1 MTTVAIVN
9 AAIDRPGWVRPAL
22 ATAGGLT
29 AVAAVVAVIRLPVR
43 DATAWVESL
52 VVAASTVAIV
62 AVTWWLTGRAD
73 RRDQRLVLTWGL
85 GSGLLLGG
93 LWIAEIAFNNLTPHT
108 VSTAGTRGVLDNITW
123 AVVGVVTAVAAGA
136 VTARTRRWRSGLR
149 AGAWSGVGSGLG
161 AALGGAILL
170 ALFRSSVEADPLMY
184 DEWRQR
190 GPGVDLSVYVT
201 RETMAGV
208 GGHLWVLGLAQGAL
222 LGLIASSVVI
232 ALIRYRV
239 VAGQQPRPARDGR

>member
-1 MTTVAIVN
+1 MAVAG
-9 AAIDRPGWVRPAL
+9 AAMDRPGWVRPAL
-22 ATAGGLT
+22 AAAGGLT
-29 AVAAVVAVIRLPVR
+29 AAAAVVAVVRLPVG
-43 DATAWVESL
+43 DSTVWVESL
-52 VVAASTVAIV
+52 VVAGSTVALV

-85 GSGLLLGG
+85 GSGLVLGG

-108 VSTAGTRGVLDNITW
+108 VSTAGTRGVLDNVTW
-123 AVVGVVTAVAAGA
+123 AVVGAGTAVAAGA
-136 VTARTRRWRSGLR
+136 VTARTRRWRSGVR
-149 AGAWSGVGSGLG
+149 AGIWSGVGSGLG
-161 AALGGAILL
+161 AALGGAVLL
-170 ALFRSSVEADPLMY
+170 ASFRSSVEDDPLMY

-190 GPGVDLSVYVT
+190 SYGLDLSVYVT

-232 ALIRYRV
+232 AVIRYRV
-239 VAGQQPRPARDGR
+239 VARQRSRPAREGR

>member
-1 MTTVAIVN
+1 MTAMAIVSS
-9 AAIDRPGWVRPAL
+9 AIDRPGWIRPVL
-22 ATAGGLT
+22 APVGGLT
-29 AVAAVVAVIRLPVR
+29 AAAAVLAVVRLPVR
-43 DATAWVESL
+43 DSTVWAESL
-52 VVAASTVAIV
+52 VVAGSTVAMV
-62 AVTWWLTGRAD
+62 AVAWWLTGRAD
-73 RRDQRLVLTWGL
+73 RGDRRLVLTWGL

-232 ALIRYRV
+232 AVIRRGV
-239 VAGQQPRPARDGR
+239 VGQRQPRSARDG